1 MESSEENR
9 CIIYILIS
17 GFFLGIYFMKKNYK
31 DMERYYINKNPIL
44 YKILLY
50 SKYVLM
56 FAFFYNCRF
65 IVYKILKNLKK

>member
-65 IVYKILKNLKK
+65 IIYKILKNLKK